1 MLNKIYL
8 IALAV
13 FVVGMCVLTYF
24 GFDWLS
30 SLTVPDDVK
39 RNYEQWFRYGR
50 IFLFV
55 SSLILL
61 ILANVILWQTRQKW
75 AFWTT
80 LGYFVVFILVQTFW
94 LNRAFVQY
102 QTDKKL
108 IEDTI
113 SFTPIIGVLM
123 IITAAVVI
131 YFNQFLVT
139 RTLDKM
145 FAKDSTIQELPDEEV
160 EEVVAEN
167 EEKND

>member
-39 RNYEQWFRYGR
+39 RNYEQWFRYGQ

-75 AFWTT
+75 AFWAT

-102 QTDKKL
+102 QTDKNL
-108 IEDTI
+108 AHDST
-113 SFTPIIGVLM
+113 SFAPIFGVFM
-123 IITAAVVI
+123 IIAAAVVI

-145 FAKDSTIQELPDEEV
+145 FAKESAIQELPDDEV
-160 EEVVAEN
+160 EEVAEN
-167 EEKND
+167 EETEK